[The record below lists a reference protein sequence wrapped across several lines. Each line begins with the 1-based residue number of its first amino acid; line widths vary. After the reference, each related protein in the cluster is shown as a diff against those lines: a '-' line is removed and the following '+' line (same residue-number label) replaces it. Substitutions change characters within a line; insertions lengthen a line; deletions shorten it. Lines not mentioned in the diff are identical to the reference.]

1 VYDQTKKTVA
11 ARCGNVP
18 AGSRRPKALSGPS
31 ELWDTPLV
39 MTLEECRRFY
49 AEEIRLA
56 GSVRS
61 TRLLEAFA
69 RVPREKFLG
78 PGPWRFRSMDLA
90 LGDCAYLSS
99 EDADPRHVYHNVPI
113 ALDAARDL
121 NNGQP
126 GTLARWI
133 DDLDVR
139 PGDRVYH
146 LGCGVGYYTAILAEV
161 VGASG
166 AVAASEVDEQLAAR
180 ARECLAGYSNVTV
193 HQGDGATIDPGVCDA
208 MLINAGVTHP
218 HPGWLERMRMGG
230 RLLLPLT
237 VPLAPNVG
245 KGMMV
250 KITREAAGYT
260 ARVVT
265 FVAIYSCS
273 SVRDAQLEAL
283 LGKAM
288 ASGAMFQLKSV
299 RRDAHSPC
307 DSCLV
312 HADELC
318 LSSAA
323 LAAGPAAGI

>member
-1 VYDQTKKTVA
+1 MTV
-11 ARCGNVP
+11 
-18 AGSRRPKALSGPS
+18 
-31 ELWDTPLV
+31 
-39 MTLEECRRFY
+39 EECRRFY
-49 AEEIRLA
+49 AEEVRLA
-56 GSVRS
+56 GSVKS
-61 TRLLEAFA
+61 AALVDAFA

-78 PGPWRFRSMDLA
+78 AGPWHFRSMDLA
-90 LGDCAYLSS
+90 LGDSAYLRS

-113 ALDAARDL
+113 ALDTARDL

-133 DDLDVR
+133 DELDVR
-139 PGDRVYH
+139 LAGRVYH

-161 VGASG
+161 VGAG
-166 AVAASEVDEQLAAR
+166 GEVVASEVDEQLAAR
-180 ARECLAGYSNVTV
+180 ARENLTGYSNVTV
-193 HQGDGATIDPGVCDA
+193 RHADGAALDPGECDA

-218 HPGWLERMRMGG
+218 HPRWLERLRPGG

-250 KITREAAGYT
+250 KITREPTGLS
-260 ARVVT
+260 ARVAT

-273 SVRDAQLEAL
+273 SVRDPQVQAL

-288 ASGAMFQLKSV
+288 ASGALFQLKSV
-299 RRDAHSPC
+299 RRDVHAPC

-312 HADELC
+312 HSGELC

-323 LAAGPAAGI
+323 LAEPAGM

>member
-1 VYDQTKKTVA
+1 
-11 ARCGNVP
+11 
-18 AGSRRPKALSGPS
+18 
-31 ELWDTPLV
+31 

-56 GSVRS
+56 GSVKS
-61 TRLLEAFA
+61 TALVEAFA

-78 PGPWRFRSMDLA
+78 PGPWHFRSMDLA
-90 LGDCAYLSS
+90 LGDSAYLRS

-113 ALDAARDL
+113 ALDTARDL

-133 DDLDVR
+133 DELEVQ
-139 PGDRVYH
+139 PADRVYH

-161 VGASG
+161 VGAG
-166 AVAASEVDEQLAAR
+166 GQVVASEVDAELAAR
-180 ARECLAGYSNVTV
+180 ARENLASYSHVIV
-193 HQGDGATIDPGVCDA
+193 HQGDGAAVDPGECDA

-218 HPGWLERMRMGG
+218 HPGWLERLRLGG

-250 KITREAAGYT
+250 KITREPAGLA
-260 ARVVT
+260 ARVAT

-273 SVRDAQLEAL
+273 SVRDPQVEAL

-288 ASGAMFQLKSV
+288 VSGALFQLKSV
-299 RRDAHSPC
+299 RRDVHDPC

-312 HADELC
+312 HTGELC

-323 LAAGPAAGI
+323 LAAPVGM

>member
-1 VYDQTKKTVA
+1 
-11 ARCGNVP
+11 
-18 AGSRRPKALSGPS
+18 
-31 ELWDTPLV
+31 

-56 GSVRS
+56 GSVKS
-61 TRLLEAFA
+61 TALVEAFA

-78 PGPWRFRSMDLA
+78 PGPWHFRSMDLA
-90 LGDCAYLSS
+90 LGDCAYLRS
-99 EDADPRHVYHNVPI
+99 EDADPRHVYHNVPV
-113 ALDAARDL
+113 ALDATRDL

-139 PGDRVYH
+139 AGDRVYH

-161 VGASG
+161 VGSAG
-166 AVAASEVDEQLAAR
+166 ELLASEVDEQLAAR
-180 ARECLAGYSNVTV
+180 ARENLASYPNVTV
-193 HQGDGATIDPGVCDA
+193 HHGDGAVLDPGECDA

-218 HPGWLERMRMGG
+218 HPGWLERLRGGG

-250 KITREAAGYT
+250 KITREAAGY
-260 ARVVT
+260 AAHVVT

-273 SVRDAQLEAL
+273 SVRDSQAEAL

-288 ASGAMFQLKSV
+288 ASGALFQLKSV
-299 RRDAHSPC
+299 RRDPHPAC

-323 LAAGPAAGI
+323 LAAAI

>member
-1 VYDQTKKTVA
+1 
-11 ARCGNVP
+11 
-18 AGSRRPKALSGPS
+18 
-31 ELWDTPLV
+31 

-56 GSVRS
+56 GSVKS
-61 TRLLEAFA
+61 AALVEAFA
-69 RVPREKFLG
+69 RVPRERFLG
-78 PGPWRFRSMDLA
+78 PGPWHFRSMDLA
-90 LGDCAYLSS
+90 LGDSAYLRS

-113 ALDAARDL
+113 ALDTARDL

-133 DDLDVR
+133 DELDVR
-139 PGDRVYH
+139 PADRVYH

-161 VGASG
+161 VGPRG
-166 AVAASEVDEQLAAR
+166 EVVASEVDEQLAAR
-180 ARECLAGYSNVTV
+180 ARKNLAGYPIVTV
-193 HQGDGATIDPGVCDA
+193 HQGDGAALDPGECDA

-218 HPGWLERMRMGG
+218 HPRWLERLRPGG

-250 KITREAAGYT
+250 KITREPAGLA
-260 ARVVT
+260 ARVAT

-273 SVRDAQLEAL
+273 SARDTQVEAL

-288 ASGAMFQLKSV
+288 ASGALFQLKSV
-299 RRDAHSPC
+299 RRDVHKPC

-312 HADELC
+312 HSDGMC

-323 LAAGPAAGI
+323 LAAVPAAGT